1 MSDKVRAALIG
12 VGAMGKKYAEMIVG
26 GKVPDMV
33 LTAVVARRPEIREWA
48 EKLAGADDVK
58 PKIYGSAEEMYSE
71 PDNYDAV
78 IIVTPHKTHP
88 EFAIK
93 AFELGKHVMCDKP
106 AGATIG
112 QAADMSAAAEKYN
125 RVYAMMFHQR
135 RYPKYQKI
143 KEIISGGRLGRL
155 ERIMLVN
162 SRYYRTAYYH
172 QSGSWRSS
180 WKGEGGGALINQGAH
195 ILDIWQWLF
204 GMPESVYADIPFGKY
219 NDFKVDDEATI
230 FMKYHDNLTAVFMLT
245 TGEAMWEERLEIVGS
260 RGRILMED
268 DTLHISYYNTD
279 SEEYIKNE
287 QVNSRENLKITEE
300 VIIFEKA
307 EEPYAEMLENFAK
320 AVISGDDS
328 DIAAPGSEGINQL
341 MLTNSAYYSAW
352 TGKAVVL
359 PLDAAAYEEELQK
372 RCHEEQNNRKQL

>member
-1 MSDKVRAALIG
+1 MADKVRAALIG
-12 VGAMGKKYAEMIVG
+12 VGVMGKKYGEMIVE
-26 GKVPDMV
+26 GKVPHMV
-33 LTAVVARRPEIREWA
+33 LTAVVARRPELIEWA
-48 EKLAGADDVK
+48 ENLAGVDGVK
-58 PKIYGSAEEMYSE
+58 PKVYGSAEEMYAE

-88 EFAIK
+88 EFAIR

-106 AGATIG
+106 AGASIG
-112 QAADMSAAAEKYN
+112 QAAEMTAAAEQYN
-125 RVYAMMFHQR
+125 RIYAMMFHQR

-143 KEIISGGRLGRL
+143 KELISGGSLGRL

-162 SRYYRTAYYH
+162 SRYYRTAHYH
-172 QSGSWRSS
+172 SSGSWRSS

-230 FMKYHDNLTAVFMLT
+230 FMSYPDKLTAVFMLT
-245 TGEAMWEERLEIVGS
+245 TGEAVWEERLEVVGS
-260 RGRILMED
+260 RGRLLLED
-268 DTLHISYYNTD
+268 DTLHIWHYNTD

-287 QVNSRENLKITEE
+287 QVNSRENLKVTEE
-300 VIIFEKA
+300 VIVFDKA
-307 EEPYAEMLENFAK
+307 EEPYAEMLENFAE
-320 AVISGDDS
+320 AVLSGKTS
-328 DIAAPGSEGINQL
+328 IITAPGCEGINQL

-352 TGKAVVL
+352 TGQRVVL
-359 PLDAAAYEEELQK
+359 PLDADAYEKELQK
-372 RCHEEQNNRKQL
+372 QCDEE

>member
-1 MSDKVRAALIG
+1 MADKVRAALIG
-12 VGAMGKKYAEMIVG
+12 VGVMGKKYAEMIVE
-26 GKVPDMV
+26 GKVPDMA

-48 EKLAGADDVK
+48 GKLMGADGVK
-58 PKIYGSAEEMYSE
+58 PKVYGSAEEMYSE

-112 QAADMSAAAEKYN
+112 QAADMTAAAKKYN
-125 RVYAMMFHQR
+125 KVYAMMFHQR
-135 RYPKYQKI
+135 KYLKYNKI
-143 KEIISGGRLGRL
+143 KELISSGSLGKL

-172 QSGSWRSS
+172 RSGSWRSS

-219 NDFKVDDEATI
+219 NDFKVDDEATV
-230 FMKYHDNLTAVFMLT
+230 FMKYPDNLTAVFMLT
-245 TGEAMWEERLEIVGS
+245 TGEAVWEERLEIVGS
-260 RGRILMED
+260 RGRLLMED
-268 DTLHISYYNTD
+268 DTLHISYYDTD
-279 SEEYIKNE
+279 SEDYIKNQ
-287 QVNSRENLKITEE
+287 QVNSRENLKITDE
-300 VIIFEKA
+300 IITFDKV

-320 AVISGDDS
+320 AVLSGDAS
-328 DIAAPGSEGINQL
+328 IVTAPGEEGINQL

-352 TGKAVVL
+352 TGKAVEL
-359 PLDAAAYEEELQK
+359 PLDAQAYENELQK
-372 RCHEEQNNRKQL
+372 RCEEEMR